1 MDKLEIRAR
10 LAHIG
15 VIPVVR
21 VSSPEIACI
30 VADAVAAGGV
40 PIVEI
45 TMTVPGAIE
54 VIRDLTTNARNGLLV
69 GAGTVLDLE
78 TARRCIEAGAKFL
91 VSPALDLKT
100 VALAARQGVVM
111 IAGALTPTEI
121 LTAWDAGSDFVKVFP
136 CGLLGGPAYLRALRG
151 PLPQVPLV
159 PTGGVSLETAGDLI
173 RAGAAALG
181 VGNDLLQPEVRH
193 LEMSAAITRTAAR
206 FAAIVREARSEV
218 AAEAASQRT

>member
-30 VADAVAAGGV
+30 VAEAVAAGGV

-54 VIRDLTTNARNGLLV
+54 VIRDLATNARNGLLV

-100 VALAARQGVVM
+100 VALAARRGVVM

-159 PTGGVSLETAGDLI
+159 PTGGISLETAGDLI

-193 LEMSAAITRTAAR
+193 AEMSAAITRTAAR
-206 FAAIVREARSEV
+206 FAAIVREARSEM

>member
-30 VADAVAAGGV
+30 VAEAVAAGGV

-54 VIRDLTTNARNGLLV
+54 VIRDLATNARNGLLV

-100 VALAARQGVVM
+100 VALAARRGVVM

-193 LEMSAAITRTAAR
+193 VEMSAAITRTAAR
-206 FAAIVREARSEV
+206 FAAIVREARSEM